1 MVGVFEL
8 LSYNVI
14 GIEKIPASRE
24 ATARS
29 LKAPTLEPKY

>member
-1 MVGVFEL
+1 MVGVLQL
-8 LSYNVI
+8 LSYDVI
-14 GIEKIPASRE
+14 EIEKIPASRE